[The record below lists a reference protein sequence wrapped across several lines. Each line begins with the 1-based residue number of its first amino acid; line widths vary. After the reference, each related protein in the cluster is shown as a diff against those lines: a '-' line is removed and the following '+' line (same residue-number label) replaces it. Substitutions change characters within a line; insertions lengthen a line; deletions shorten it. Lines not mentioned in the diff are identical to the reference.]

1 MLRDCGELT
10 FEKDS
15 VTFEALLSGEIKSA
29 FNRLFATML
38 AYERVFAF
46 VILINL
52 QAGSANEI
60 RFVTRILFQNIVAFL
75 SCWFVPDNC
84 SCELFD
90 LIVFPWMVKMIPF
103 SLRIFNVRISTIPS
117 FNAKAATI
125 TGEFETSSHKFSD
138 RRLD

>member
-1 MLRDCGELT
+1 
-10 FEKDS
+10 
-15 VTFEALLSGEIKSA
+15 
-29 FNRLFATML
+29 ML

-84 SCELFD
+84 SRDLFD
-90 LIVFPWMVKMIPF
+90 LIVFPWMVKVMPF
-103 SLRIFNVRISTIPS
+103 SLRIFNVRISIVPS
-117 FNAKAATI
+117 FNGEATTI
-125 TGEFETSSHKFSD
+125 TGEFITSSHSFPEE
-138 RRLD
+138 RLNKL